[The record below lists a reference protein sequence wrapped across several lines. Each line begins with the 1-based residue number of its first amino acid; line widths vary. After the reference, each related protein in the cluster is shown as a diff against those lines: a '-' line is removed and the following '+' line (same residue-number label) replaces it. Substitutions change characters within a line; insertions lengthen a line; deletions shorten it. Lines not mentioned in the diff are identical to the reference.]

1 MRLLLLFPTS
11 PLPVFSGG
19 RRRIYEVTRRLARR
33 HELTILAFWRD
44 EEARAGLAQLAA
56 ETGAEVVAVPF
67 REGRWERYG
76 PAAWRRAWRAWRG
89 PLPADVVLWQRPG
102 MQAALAQVLAR
113 QAVDLIQV
121 EWPYLAPYA
130 LAHPHIP
137 AVLIT
142 HDIFSVALRRR
153 AGLEGRL
160 RRSRLAAQ
168 ARRWER
174 YEAAMYPRLA
184 AVAAMSAVDAEHIRR
199 LAPTARVVILPNGVD
214 TAALTPGPV
223 RAQARHL
230 LFVGSP
236 THAPNL
242 DAACWLLET
251 IWPRLKARHP
261 ELTLTLANLDHP
273 QIRRRLGVG
282 VECTGRLPD
291 LTPLYRRADIALAPL
306 RAGSGTR
313 LKILEAFALG
323 VPVVSTSLGHE
334 GLEVTPGE
342 HLLGADDAEAFV
354 AAIERL
360 LADADLRRRL
370 AAQARRLVET
380 HYDWEAIVA
389 RHERL
394 YLELRKASF
403 SPVSR
408 A

>member
-19 RRRIYEVTRRLARR
+19 RRRMYEITRRLARR

-56 ETGAEVVAVPF
+56 ETGAEVIAVPL
-67 REGRWERYG
+67 RQGRWGHYG
-76 PAAWRRAWRAWRG
+76 PGAWIRRWQALRG
-89 PLPADVVLWQRPG
+89 PLPADVVLWQRSA
-102 MQAALAQVLAR
+102 MATALADSLAR
-113 QAVDLIQV
+113 KGVDLIQV
-121 EWPYLAPYA
+121 EWPYLAPYV
-130 LAHPHIP
+130 LHHPRPP

-142 HDIFSVALRRR
+142 HDIFSVALARR
-153 AGLEGRL
+153 AGLERRGRL
-160 RRSRLAAQ
+160 RRRLLEQ
-168 ARRWER
+168 ARRWQH
-174 YEAAMYPRLA
+174 YETDLYPRLA
-184 AVAAMSAVDAEHIRR
+184 AVAAMSAVDAGHIRR

-223 RAQARHL
+223 RPQARHL

-242 DAACWLLET
+242 DGACWLLET
-251 IWPRLKARHP
+251 IWPPLKARHP

-273 QIRRRLGVG
+273 RIRRRLTVG

-323 VPVVSTSLGHE
+323 LPVVSTGLGHE
-334 GLEVTPGE
+334 GLEVTPDE
-342 HLLGADDAEAFV
+342 HLLSADDAETFV
-354 AAIERL
+354 AAVERL
-360 LADADLRRRL
+360 LADADLRRYL
-370 AAQARRLVET
+370 ALQARHLVET
-380 HYDWEAIVA
+380 RYDWEIIVA
-389 RHERL
+389 QHEEL
-394 YLELRKASF
+394 YQALCA
-403 SPVSR
+403 
-408 A
+408 AG